1 MRYGN
6 LGPVGRQ
13 RLKVNPA
20 CQRLGLAGRNR
31 QAVAKKKPWRFFFLA
46 GLAIGVLFLILIKSR
61 GLGWLNPLSVFSQ
74 IMGGGGLKQTDG
86 RTNIL
91 ILGIDSRSD
100 TSTSS
105 STLSDTMLLG
115 SFATS
120 QKAADIISLPR
131 DLWVRLDKNYSGK
144 INAAYAVRGIEATKQ
159 IVADVTGLPVHYYI
173 VIGFEGFKE
182 VINVL
187 GGVEVEVE
195 KAFDDY
201 RYPIAG
207 RENWECPEKV
217 EAQTE
222 AQSPEVKNEN
232 PPEEV
237 WHPCRYEHI
246 HFEAG
251 RQKMDGETALKYA
264 RSRHALG
271 SEGSDF
277 ARAKR
282 QQRLIIAI
290 REKVMSAGTLLNPA
304 RLKELYEAYQKY
316 VETDINLAAAQ
327 KLAELGQQIG
337 GGKIATYVLGDG
349 KDIFGQTLLLAP
361 AEKTLYGD
369 QYVLIPRAGD
379 FSAVRAW
386 VQRNLFGEK

>member
-1 MRYGN
+1 MRYGD

-13 RLKVNPA
+13 RLKVN
-20 CQRLGLAGRNR
+20 NR
-31 QAVAKKKPWRFFFLA
+31 QAVTKKKPWRFFFLA
-46 GLAIGVLFLILIKSR
+46 GLAIGALFLVVVKSR
-61 GLGWLNPLSVFSQ
+61 GLKWPSPLSVFSQ
-74 IMGGGGLKQTDG
+74 IMGGGSLKQTDG

-91 ILGIDSRSD
+91 ILGIDSRFG
-100 TSTSS
+100 TSTPSA
-105 STLSDTMLLG
+105 TLSDTMLLG

-120 QKAADIISLPR
+120 QKTADIISLPR
-131 DLWVRLDKNYSGK
+131 DLWVRLDTNYSGK

-173 VIGFEGFKE
+173 VLGFEGFKE
-182 VINVL
+182 AINVL

-195 KAFDDY
+195 KSFDDY

-222 AQSPEVKNEN
+222 AQSPEVNDAD

-237 WHPCRYEHI
+237 FHPCRYEHI

-251 RQKMDGETALKYA
+251 RQKMDGETALQYA

-282 QQRLIIAI
+282 QQRLIMAVK
-290 REKVMSAGTLLNPA
+290 EKAMSAGTILNPA
-304 RLKELYEAYQKY
+304 RLNELYEAYQKY

-327 KLAELGQQIG
+327 KLVALGQQIG
-337 GGKIATYVLGDG
+337 GGNIATYVLGDG
-349 KDIFGQTLLLAP
+349 EDIFGQTLLLAP
-361 AEKTLYGD
+361 AERTLYGG
-369 QYVLIPRAGD
+369 QYVLIPRAAD

>member
-1 MRYGN
+1 MRYGD

-13 RLKVNPA
+13 RLKVN
-20 CQRLGLAGRNR
+20 NR
-31 QAVAKKKPWRFFFLA
+31 QAVIKKKPWRFFFLA
-46 GLAIGVLFLILIKSR
+46 GLAIGALFLILIKSR
-61 GLGWLNPLSVFSQ
+61 HLGWLSPLSVFSQ
-74 IMGGGGLKQTDG
+74 IMGGGSLKQTDG

-91 ILGIDSRSD
+91 ILGIDSRSG
-100 TSTSS
+100 TSTPSA
-105 STLSDTMLLG
+105 TLSDTMLLG
-115 SFATS
+115 SFAAS
-120 QKAADIISLPR
+120 QKEANIISLPR

-144 INAAYAVRGIEATKQ
+144 INAAYAVRGIDVTKQ
-159 IVADVTGLPVHYYI
+159 IVTEVTGLPVHYFV

-195 KAFDDY
+195 SSFDDY

-207 RENWECPEKV
+207 RENWDCPEKV
-217 EAQTE
+217 ATAPES
-222 AQSPEVKNEN
+222 SPVTSNDQ
-232 PPEEV
+232 PPTEEV
-237 WHPCRYEHI
+237 WHPCRYEPV

-282 QQRLIIAI
+282 QQRLIIAV
-290 REKVMSAGTLLNPA
+290 REKAMSAGTIFNPS

-327 KLAELGQQIG
+327 KLAELGQQVG
-337 GGKIATYVLGDG
+337 GGNIATYVLGDG

-379 FSAVRAW
+379 FSAIRAW